1 MLIDTKIISK
11 EAGFDSKNLSDFIES
26 KDIEFIG
33 ETENFVIYSPLT
45 TKGSC
50 FLGKNTEWCTAT
62 YDPDD
67 KRNMFPYYNMRG
79 EIYVIINK
87 ITKERYQFHDES
99 SQYMDENDAPTELY
113 KNQEINEFFVANGIW
128 RANDEYLESI
138 NYDISNKKLKISKN
152 VSINLFNKEVSSE
165 INNTELNEGYLF
177 FVNKTIN
184 NSKLKLHTLNCKNC
198 ELNNNLLDSNFQKFV
213 GGSFNNCKFQLINNI
228 LEIERGF
235 INNCIMEIGN
245 YNGTGLLPNNMLN
258 LDKQTNLQ
266 ETLIIKNT
274 DESIKHII
282 DEEKFNFIKS
292 RIKLDIININHILML
307 LED

>member
-1 MLIDTKIISK
+1 
-11 EAGFDSKNLSDFIES
+11 
-26 KDIEFIG
+26 
-33 ETENFVIYSPLT
+33 
-45 TKGSC
+45 
-50 FLGKNTEWCTAT
+50 
-62 YDPDD
+62 
-67 KRNMFPYYNMRG
+67 
-79 EIYVIINK
+79 
-87 ITKERYQFHDES
+87 
-99 SQYMDENDAPTELY
+99 MDEDDAPTELY
-113 KNQEINEFFVANGIW
+113 KNQEINEFFITNGIW
-128 RANDEYLESI
+128 KANDEYLESI
-138 NYDISNKKLKISKN
+138 NYDISNKKIKIGKN
-152 VSINLFNKEVSSE
+152 VNANLFNKKVNSE